1 MVELFNTLLVVPLL
15 NLLVFFYNIIPG
27 QDLGIAIILLTIVI
41 KLALYPLSH
50 QSIKSQKAL
59 QDLQPKMEALKK
71 QYKNDKEKLAKEMM
85 ALYKTEK
92 VNPLSSCLPLLIQ
105 LPFLI
110 AVFQVFRTGVDSAS
124 LELLYSFVTNPGELN
139 PIAFGFL
146 NLSNP
151 NVILAAL
158 TGGAQFW
165 QTKMLM
171 SKKQPKVPGAKDED
185 MMAVMNKQMLYFM
198 PIITVVIGASLPAAL
213 ILYWL
218 TMTLVTVFQQK
229 MMFKKKDTSGDD
241 SGGPTVEVI
250 DQKHENTQ
258 QRLN

>member
-1 MVELFNTLLVVPLL
+1 MIELFNTFLVVPLL
-15 NLLVFFYNIIPG
+15 NLLVFFYNVIPG
-27 QDLGIAIILLTIVI
+27 QDLGVAIIFLTVAI

-59 QDLQPKMEALKK
+59 QDLQPKMEAIKK
-71 QYKNDKEKLAKEMM
+71 QFKNDKERLAKEMM
-85 ALYKTEK
+85 ALYKSEK

-110 AVFQVFRTGVDSAS
+110 AVFHVFRTGVDSAS
-124 LELLYSFVTNPGELN
+124 LDLLYSFVANPGELN

-151 NVILAAL
+151 NIVLAAL

-171 SKKQPKVPGAKDED
+171 SKRQPKVPGAKDED
-185 MMAVMNKQMLYFM
+185 MMATMNKQMLYFM
-198 PIITVVIGASLPAAL
+198 PIITVVIGATLPAAL

-218 TMTLVTVFQQK
+218 LTTVLTVAQQK
-229 MMFKKKDTSGDD
+229 LMFSKKGQKEKDDNQ
-241 SGGPTVEVI
+241 VEII
-250 DQKHENTQ
+250 DKPNENPQ
-258 QRLN
+258 Q